1 MQVDS
6 LSLGIV
12 KSVSKFNV
20 DVCLP
25 HGEIGRVNI
34 YDISDKYSELLKEM
48 VASGQLSND
57 VASLE
62 EMFFVGQ
69 SVRCFIKKRAS
80 SLSNDR
86 QHISGGKHLAE
97 ISLNPKLVNKDI
109 SKKYLRLRTL
119 FTGAI
124 QTEEDHGYI
133 IDSGINGVQ
142 CFLPYEGL
150 HKKFPLGSLVL
161 VCPHVTDTLN
171 FMASG
176 MSRILEVT
184 TNFGGPSDVVLSD
197 SVPVHFCSLLPG
209 LWVRAVVFKRISS
222 TIIAKF
228 ADHLITISRAHY
240 SGSEEDYP
248 LNMEV
253 RTFIFL
259 LVIELFPPVEVDKNF
274 AC

>member
-20 DVCLP
+20 NVCLP

-34 YDISDKYSELLKEM
+34 YDVSDKYSELLKDM
-48 VASGQLSND
+48 VASGQMNND

-62 EMFFVGQ
+62 DMFVVGQ

-80 SLSNDR
+80 SLSDDR
-86 QHISGGKHLAE
+86 QHISGSKHLAE
-97 ISLNPKLVNKDI
+97 VSLNPKLVNKDV
-109 SKKYLRLRTL
+109 SKKYLRIHTI

-142 CFLPYEGL
+142 CFLPHEGL
-150 HKKFPLGSLVL
+150 RKKFPLGSLVL
-161 VCPHVTDTLN
+161 VRPYVADTLN
-171 FMASG
+171 FVASG
-176 MSRILEVT
+176 VSRILKVT
-184 TNFGGPSDVVLSD
+184 TDFGGPSDVVLSD
-197 SVPVHFCSLLPG
+197 SVPVHFSSLLPG

-228 ADHLITISRAHY
+228 ADHLVTISRAHY
-240 SGSEEDYP
+240 NGNEEDYP

-253 RTFIFL
+253 RTFIL
-259 LVIELFPPVEVDKNF
+259 LVVG
-274 AC
+274 